1 MNTNKRDIDYAAE
14 SNKGHTILLIQFT
27 ADDNSRTYL
36 DYDDIVKCVDG
47 ICQLYEQRLKIQNP
61 GKTEVNYNV
70 AELF

>member
-1 MNTNKRDIDYAAE
+1 MNANKRDTNIAAE
-14 SNKGHTILLIQFT
+14 SNRGHTILLLQFT

-61 GKTEVNYNV
+61 QK
-70 AELF
+70 